1 MNIRKYQYGGDMGMD
16 PAMQGQPQPNAG
28 GEQAL
33 QQELS
38 MFIERL
44 MSMGPDV
51 TIDVLSRATQYLDQ
65 LEGGGA
71 QPPMQ

>member
-1 MNIRKYQYGGDMGMD
+1 MNIRKYQYGGDMGGQ
-16 PAMQGQPQPNAG
+16 QGMPQQPMAG

-33 QQELS
+33 QQEVV

-71 QPPMQ
+71 QPQMQ

>member
-1 MNIRKYQYGGDMGMD
+1 
-16 PAMQGQPQPNAG
+16 MQAPPQMQG

-33 QQELS
+33 QQELM
-38 MFIERL
+38 MFVERL
-44 MSMGPDV
+44 MSMGPEV

-65 LEGGGA
+65 IEGGGA

>member
-1 MNIRKYQYGGDMGMD
+1 MNIKKYQAGG
-16 PAMQGQPQPNAG
+16 AMQAPPQMQG

-33 QQELS
+33 QQELM
-38 MFIERL
+38 MFVERL
-44 MSMGPDV
+44 MSMGPEV

>member
-1 MNIRKYQYGGDMGMD
+1 MGG
-16 PAMQGQPQPNAG
+16 AMQPQQPQQGMQG

-33 QQELS
+33 QQEVM
-38 MFIERL
+38 MFIDRL

-65 LEGGGA
+65 LEGGGS